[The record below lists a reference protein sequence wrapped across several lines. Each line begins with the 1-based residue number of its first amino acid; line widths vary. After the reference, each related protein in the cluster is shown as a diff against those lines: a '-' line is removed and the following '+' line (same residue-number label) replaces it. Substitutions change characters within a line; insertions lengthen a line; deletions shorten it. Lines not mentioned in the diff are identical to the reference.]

1 MDERDG
7 DEQAP
12 YVVVA
17 WPQREDQS
25 ESSCLGGFMTILSP
39 ADDSATSKCI
49 KCGAARFQGKV
60 LSAVRMELTEDS
72 L

>member
-1 MDERDG
+1 
-7 DEQAP
+7 
-12 YVVVA
+12 
-17 WPQREDQS
+17 
-25 ESSCLGGFMTILSP
+25 MTILSP